1 MELIFSRLP
10 LPEIIRL
17 RILSKTWDR
26 YVTGVTPGFTKACAQ
41 VSPKP
46 FALVSQENRNPGN
59 RGLVGT
65 RIYDTKAKRWHHFRH
80 QTVVEETRET
90 GDGGLVCIV
99 SIDREKEQFPLV
111 IMVFNP
117 LLTRQWRQLP
127 SFSLSSIQPH
137 MLAFGETGVNE
148 CLFILPLI

>member
-1 MELIFSRLP
+1 MGTRLTLFYGACCQWSSFSLGCHC
-10 LPEIIRL
+10 L
-17 RILSKTWDR
+17 RVLSKTWDR
-26 YVTGVTPGFTKACAQ
+26 YVTPGFTKAFAE

-99 SIDREKEQFPLV
+99 SIDRDK
-111 IMVFNP
+111 
-117 LLTRQWRQLP
+117 
-127 SFSLSSIQPH
+127 
-137 MLAFGETGVNE
+137 
-148 CLFILPLI
+148 